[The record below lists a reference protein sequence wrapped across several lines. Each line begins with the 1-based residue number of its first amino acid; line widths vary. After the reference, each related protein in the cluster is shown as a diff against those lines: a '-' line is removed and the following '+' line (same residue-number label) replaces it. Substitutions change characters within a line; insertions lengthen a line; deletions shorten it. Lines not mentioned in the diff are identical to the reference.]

1 MEHVKLLR
9 KEIEEQKL
17 REMEHN
23 KLLEILAYFLIKM
36 ENFFEPENYKPLQK
50 HLTNYEI
57 KEKLIR
63 LENFVTNNARKAQNS
78 EKFDDLIEQNRDLR
92 TRIAELNEERR
103 KESNEKLDNSYHSRG
118 SSVYQER
125 EVKKHQVSN
134 LEERIRMIEESLLRK
149 QEENE
154 QEGKVVRTLKSMKET
169 RKNKI
174 SLDTEKSKSRIS
186 SKASGG
192 KKGKK

>member
-1 MEHVKLLR
+1 MR